1 LAYFSLGLF
10 FMCLFVC
17 LDLDGYFLS
26 HVREF
31 FDYNLNKYFLIP
43 FIFPLFSWNPYD
55 LDVCA
60 LNVVPRASE
69 AVLIFF
75 LILFS
80 LFCSASAI
88 STPAHVS
95 VFLLQLLCYWFPLEY
110 PLSHSVVYCWLSV
123 LCLFQILVKY
133 FLYLLDPCLHSLCV
147 SLLLPRFWIIF
158 PIFTLNYFSGGLPA
172 SSSFVYLVG
181 VTMFLHLLHVSL
193 SFYFVYVC
201 HLLSA
206 GWKNIVPLICGV
218 FPPWVGLDLAKLSW
232 LGGLVLVFLWLELY
246 FVFLKGSAM
255 SSSVFGGFWGF
266 GMLLGRLSAN
276 RILFLFYWKFDLR
289 HLALELAVLWVEP
302 GLRVVTEAFV
312 KALTD

>member
-1 LAYFSLGLF
+1 MQMYFWCICKEEVYL
-10 FMCLFVC
+10 
-17 LDLDGYFLS
+17 
-26 HVREF
+26 
-31 FDYNLNKYFLIP
+31 P
-43 FIFPLFSWNPYD
+43 
-55 LDVCA
+55 
-60 LNVVPRASE
+60 
-69 AVLIFF
+69 
-75 LILFS
+75 ILF
-80 LFCSASAI
+80 
-88 STPAHVS
+88 
-95 VFLLQLLCYWFPLEY
+95 LC
-110 PLSHSVVYCWLSV
+110 H
-123 LCLFQILVKY
+123 
-133 FLYLLDPCLHSLCV
+133 
-147 SLLLPRFWIIF
+147 LPIF